1 MHESEKRAVICP
13 CCNAQLTLDV
23 KTGAVLWHQPAPK
36 ETLSLAGMVKEL
48 ELRKRETAER
58 LEREKASLKDRQR
71 VLEEKVR
78 EAMKHVDK
86 DGKPLTRPIDLD

>member
-1 MHESEKRAVICP
+1 MDENTKIVVTCP
-13 CCNAQLTLDV
+13 CCSAQLTLDI

-36 ETLSLAGMVKEL
+36 ENLSLADMVKEL
-48 ELRKRETAER
+48 ETRKRQTAER
-58 LEREKASLKDRQR
+58 MEREKLALKDRQR
-71 VLEEKVR
+71 VTEEKVK